1 METVTQLPVSN
12 KSSRAALWVLLALIA
27 GLAIG
32 AAVQASGVASL
43 TSGAKSVELIGT
55 VWINA
60 IRMTVIPL
68 VAALTIASVAT
79 SGDAAKLG
87 KIGGYAVV
95 VFTVLLLGSGFFTM
109 LVAPLSLDRLD
120 IPADVAARLRESL
133 ATPAGT
139 AAPAAMPSLS
149 QRIVEAVPV
158 NPIKAA
164 ADGAIL
170 PVVVFAL
177 ALGLALTRLTADKRD
192 PLIDVCRAI
201 SDALLVLVGW
211 ILQLAPIGVFALAL
225 GLGAKMGV
233 SSATALLHYMI
244 TLGGVLFAVTLL
256 LYPVV
261 VILGRI
267 SPIKF
272 ATAALPAQA
281 VAFST
286 RSSLAALPAMITA
299 VRDSLHLSPRASG
312 FTLPLAVSIFR
323 INVPPAWVVGL
334 IFLGKL
340 YGVPM
345 PTGTLAILVVT
356 ATLISFSVPGLPSA
370 SLFLLSP
377 VLVQNGLP
385 AESVGILIALDAI
398 PDMFKTLANVTAHLT
413 STIIVARFDGGS
425 GDDKPLYT
433 G

>member
-1 METVTQLPVSN
+1 M
-12 KSSRAALWVLLALIA
+12 
-27 GLAIG
+27 
-32 AAVQASGVASL
+32 
-43 TSGAKSVELIGT
+43 VE
-55 VWINA
+55 
-60 IRMTVIPL
+60 
-68 VAALTIASVAT
+68 
-79 SGDAAKLG
+79 
-87 KIGGYAVV
+87 
-95 VFTVLLLGSGFFTM
+95 
-109 LVAPLSLDRLD
+109 
-120 IPADVAARLRESL
+120 
-133 ATPAGT
+133 
-139 AAPAAMPSLS
+139 
-149 QRIVEAVPV
+149 
-158 NPIKAA
+158 
-164 ADGAIL
+164 
-170 PVVVFAL
+170 
-177 ALGLALTRLTADKRD
+177 
-192 PLIDVCRAI
+192 VCRAI

-211 ILQLAPIGVFALAL
+211 ILDLAPIGVFALAL
-225 GLGAKMGV
+225 GLGVKMGV
-233 SSATALLHYMI
+233 SSATALLHYMV
-244 TLGGVLFAVTLL
+244 TLSGVLFAVTLL

-267 SPIKF
+267 SPVRF

-299 VRDSLHLSPRASG
+299 VRDALHLGPRASG

-345 PTGTLAILVVT
+345 PMGTLAILVVT

-413 STIIVARFDGGS
+413 STVVVARFDVGA
-425 GDDKPLYT
+425 GDDKPLHA